1 MKEVILKLE
10 GVHKKF
16 IATKKTFGKKATFV
30 HALNDVSLEVYK
42 GETLAIVGESG
53 CGKSTL
59 GRVANKI
66 LDVEEGQVYFDGSNI
81 TRLNTKEMLKYRKK
95 MQVIFQ
101 DPYGSLNPRLK
112 IKDLVGE
119 PLLIHSGMKKVERE
133 NKVKELL
140 NIVGLS
146 EEHAIRYPHEF
157 SGGQRQ
163 RVGIARALS
172 VNPSLIIADEPISA
186 LDVSIQAQVLNI
198 FKELQEKYDLTYV
211 FISHDLSVVE
221 MISDRIGVMYLGKLV
236 EIADKK
242 KLYSSPMHPYTKAL
256 LSAIPVTDP
265 TRKKNRIILKGDIP
279 SPINAPKGCPFS
291 TRCPEVLDICKDK
304 MPKLIKLSNSHS
316 AACHLIEKIK

>member
-16 IATKKTFGKKATFV
+16 VASKKSFRKKATFV
-30 HALNDVSLEVYK
+30 HALNDISLEVYR

-66 LDVEEGQVYFDGSNI
+66 LDVEEGEVYFDGINI
-81 TRLNTKEMLKYRKK
+81 THLNTKKMLKYRKK

-112 IKDLVGE
+112 IRDLIGE
-119 PLLIHSGMKKVERE
+119 PLLVHSEMNKNQRE

-146 EEHAIRYPHEF
+146 EEHATRYPHEF

-186 LDVSIQAQVLNI
+186 LDVSIQAQILNI
-198 FKELQEKYDLTYV
+198 FKELQNKYDLTYI

-236 EIADKK
+236 EIADKNN
-242 KLYSSPMHPYTKAL
+242 LYNNPMHPYTKAL
-256 LSAIPVTDP
+256 LSAIPVADP
-265 TRKKNRIILKGDIP
+265 TRKKKRIILNGDIP
-279 SPINAPKGCPFS
+279 SPIDAPKGCPFS
-291 TRCPEVLDICKDK
+291 TRCPEVMDICKNK
-304 MPKLIKLSNSHS
+304 MPELIKLSDSHS
-316 AACHLIEKIK
+316 AACHLIKK

>member
-10 GVHKKF
+10 GIHKKF
-16 IATKKTFGKKATFV
+16 IITKKKFGKKATFV
-30 HALNDVSLEVYK
+30 HALNNVSLEVYK

-66 LDVEEGQVYFDGSNI
+66 LDVEKGNVYFNGNNI
-81 TRLNTKEMLKYRKK
+81 THLSSKEMLKHRKK

-112 IKDLVGE
+112 IKDLIGE
-119 PLLIHSGMKKVERE
+119 PLLVHSDMNKNQRE
-133 NKVKELL
+133 KKVKELL

-146 EEHAIRYPHEF
+146 EEHLTRYPHEF

-186 LDVSIQAQVLNI
+186 LDVSIQAQILNI
-198 FKELQEKYDLTYV
+198 FKELQRKYDLTYI

-221 MISDRIGVMYLGKLV
+221 MIADRIGVMYLGKLV
-236 EIADKK
+236 EIADKNN
-242 KLYSSPMHPYTKAL
+242 LYSSPMHPYTKAL
-256 LSAIPVTDP
+256 LSAIPVIDP
-265 TRKKNRIILKGDIP
+265 TKKKKRIILKGDIP
-279 SPINAPKGCPFS
+279 NPINLPTGCPFS
-291 TRCPEVLDICKDK
+291 TRCPQVLDVCKDK
-304 MPKLIKLSNSHS
+304 MPELIKLSDSHS
-316 AACHLIEKIK
+316 VACHLIKKIK